1 MARSCVCLRSYD
13 NRQMGTNGFAE
24 DKRVHILS
32 QLRITLWMIW
42 LVENAAAKLEAL
54 TPVITAFVPG

>member
-1 MARSCVCLRSYD
+1 
-13 NRQMGTNGFAE
+13 MGTNGFAE